1 MDLLRELKNRARAR
15 PQCIVLPEGEDER
28 VVQAAA
34 QIAQEGFAK
43 VILLGKPSALE
54 ATAAATGHSLKG
66 VEVIEPAGC
75 HNLDKYV
82 RLYYDRRKSK
92 GITEDD
98 ARKTALQPLY
108 FADLMVAAGD
118 ADGSVAGAAHTTAD
132 TVRAA
137 LHCIGLAPEWSILSS
152 FFLMVVPNVGSD
164 LVFGEKGAML
174 FADCGVVPDPDSQQ
188 LAEIALQTAQNTRN
202 FLEAEPRVAL
212 LSFSTKGSAQHPQVE
227 KVCEALKVARSRD
240 PDLLIDGELQVDA
253 ALIPHVGASKARG
266 SQVAGRA
273 NTLIFPDLDA
283 GNIGYKLTER
293 LTGGAA
299 LGPILQGL
307 AKPANDL
314 SRGCKTEDIVTVA
327 AITALQAVA
336 RKQ

>member
-1 MDLLRELKNRARAR
+1 MDLLQELKNRARANTQR
-15 PQCIVLPEGEDER
+15 IVLPEGEDER

-34 QIAQEGFAK
+34 QITQEGFAK
-43 VILLGKPSALE
+43 AILLGKPSALE
-54 ATAAATGHSLKG
+54 TTAATTGHSLKG
-66 VEVIEPAGC
+66 VEIIDPADC
-75 HNLDKYV
+75 HNLDNYV
-82 RLYYDRRKSK
+82 RLYHDRRKSK
-92 GITEDD
+92 GLTEEDT
-98 ARKTALQPLY
+98 RKTALQPLY

-152 FFLMVVPNVGSD
+152 FFLMVVPNSD
-164 LVFGEKGAML
+164 FGEKGAML
-174 FADCGVVPDPDSQQ
+174 FADCGVVPDPDSLQ
-188 LAEIALQTAQNTRN
+188 LAEIALQTAQNTRS
-202 FLEAEPRVAL
+202 FLETEPRVAL
-212 LSFSTKGSAQHPQVE
+212 LSFSTKGSAKHPHVE
-227 KVCEALKVARSRD
+227 KVREALKVAQTRE
-240 PDLLIDGELQVDA
+240 PDLLIDGEMQVDA

-293 LTGGAA
+293 LTGGTA

-307 AKPANDL
+307 AQPANDL
-314 SRGCKTEDIVTVA
+314 SRGCKAEDIVTVA
-327 AITALQAVA
+327 AITALQAIA
-336 RKQ
+336 QKQ